1 MQMEAK
7 NPEINY
13 KPFFATPWCVLRLC
27 LCEHS
32 DIFCLLFVLYKSLMH
47 KAYQIPHSPPPPPFF
62 LSLTPPSF
70 SVPAC
75 CPLPSCSLPFGECS

>member
-32 DIFCLLFVLYKSLMH
+32 DIFLPSLCFIQVTH
-47 KAYQIPHSPPPPPFF
+47 AQSISNSSLSSPSPFFSLSDSPFF
-62 LSLTPPSF
+62 LCAGLLPPPLLFPSF
-70 SVPAC
+70 W
-75 CPLPSCSLPFGECS
+75 